1 MHMHATFKICE
12 GIFSTTSR
20 NIILYQNKDLK
31 NNFKIQYNLSKNIN
45 PNVYNLLILTA
56 YDHC

>member
-1 MHMHATFKICE
+1 MHATFKICE